1 MEELILYAGVFIGA
15 AIPMLE
21 VWVAVPLGVIAGLPW
36 IPAALV
42 GFAGNFVSLLPVIYA
57 GEKVK
62 HWVNRWTKRSDSGK
76 VSSSSEPDGAKPDG
90 ADPVSVSSSSE
101 PGDPVKAEQVGPVQD
116 GQESGRSEPDKLEP
130 EWGGPERSE
139 PDTLKTER
147 PESGK
152 KSRSHR
158 IMERFGVPG
167 LALLGPFVIGIH
179 AATAFAMAMGVD
191 KRDVLFWFSLSL
203 LLCSLLFGLLASLGF
218 TQMTDGHQLPG
229 V

>member
-57 GEKVK
+57 GEEVK

-76 VSSSSEPDGAKPDG
+76 ISSSSEPDGADPDGAKPDG
-90 ADPVSVSSSSE
+90 AVPDSVSSSSE

-130 EWGGPERSE
+130 E
-139 PDTLKTER
+139 
-147 PESGK
+147 
-152 KSRSHR
+152 
-158 IMERFGVPG
+158 
-167 LALLGPFVIGIH
+167 
-179 AATAFAMAMGVD
+179 
-191 KRDVLFWFSLSL
+191 
-203 LLCSLLFGLLASLGF
+203 
-218 TQMTDGHQLPG
+218 
-229 V
+229 